1 MLNSVLL
8 YSDLVIAKLNHH
20 GFQLCLVVTLEKYLI
35 QFFFFLTF
43 DTEYDNFG
51 EETLYLCL
59 SGTWQKVARD

>member
-51 EETLYLCL
+51 EETL
-59 SGTWQKVARD
+59 